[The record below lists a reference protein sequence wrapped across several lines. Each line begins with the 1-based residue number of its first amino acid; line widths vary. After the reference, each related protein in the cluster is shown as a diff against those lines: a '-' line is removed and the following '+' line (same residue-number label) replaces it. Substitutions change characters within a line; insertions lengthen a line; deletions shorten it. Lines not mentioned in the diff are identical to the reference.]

1 MPKASGVKRGL
12 VLQEIPQISA
22 ASERGYRIIITDSD
36 VGFAGETQRYVI
48 QCYYCSI
55 KRRWRVN
62 ILLIGE
68 QCRVSREF
76 KCDDGYCGHALERA
90 DKAALE
96 MARDRLLA
104 LSEGMNMPAVDK
116 TVPAKKKK
124 LAPAMKR
131 PKNKKQ

>member
-1 MPKASGVKRGL
+1 MPKAKGAQRCL
-12 VLQEIPQISA
+12 VLQEIPNIH
-22 ASERGYRIIITDSD
+22 SERGYRIIVKDPD
-36 VGFAGETQRYVI
+36 LGFVCEVQRYII

-62 ILLIGE
+62 ILLIGA

-96 MARDRLLA
+96 MARSRLLA
-104 LSEGMNMPAVDK
+104 LSEGMNMPAVDR
-116 TVPAKKKK
+116 TLPAKKKK
-124 LAPAMKR
+124 PAPAMKR
-131 PKNKKQ
+131 PR